1 MTTADL
7 GSPWALVPLRGLEE
21 ARPRLGAELDPEERL
36 ELVVTMATRTLA
48 ATRDARGIAG
58 TVLVTADPAAADLAT
73 RFGARTLVQRLPGLN
88 AALREARAVAV
99 NLGATAIL
107 VLPIDLPAISP
118 GALETVL
125 ADAADPGALD
135 AASTGGGLP
144 RPRDPGPLD
153 PASTGGVRDRP
164 LVLAVPDRHGG
175 GTNALLVSPPAAI
188 EPAFGDGSF
197 RAHASAAAAAG
208 AAFRRHEGPLTL
220 DVDTGA
226 DLLVAEAGGVGP
238 AGAGGGPGRGPLGAG
253 RGAAGPA
260 EPP

>member
-1 MTTADL
+1 MTSADL
-7 GSPWALVPLRGLEE
+7 GSTWALVPLRGLED
-21 ARPRLGAELDPEERL
+21 AKTRLGAELDPEERL

-48 ATRDARGIAG
+48 ATRDALGIAG

-118 GALETVL
+118 GVLENVL
-125 ADAADPGALD
+125 ADAADLGATD
-135 AASTGGGLP
+135 A
-144 RPRDPGPLD
+144 
-153 PASTGGVRDRP
+153 ASTGGVRDRP

-238 AGAGGGPGRGPLGAG
+238 DGVGVGPGRGRHGA
-253 RGAAGPA
+253 
-260 EPP
+260 

>member
-1 MTTADL
+1 MTSADL
-7 GSPWALVPLRGLEE
+7 GSTWALVPLRGLED
-21 ARPRLGAELDPEERL
+21 AKTRLGAELDPEERL

-48 ATRDARGIAG
+48 ATRDALGIAG

-118 GALETVL
+118 GVLENVL
-125 ADAADPGALD
+125 ADAADPGATD
-135 AASTGGGLP
+135 A
-144 RPRDPGPLD
+144 
-153 PASTGGVRDRP
+153 ASTGGVRDRP

-188 EPAFGDGSF
+188 EPAFGEGSF
-197 RAHASAAAAAG
+197 AAHRAAAAGAG

-238 AGAGGGPGRGPLGAG
+238 DGVGVGPGRGRHGA
-253 RGAAGPA
+253 
-260 EPP
+260 

>member
-1 MTTADL
+1 MTSADL
-7 GSPWALVPLRGLEE
+7 GSTWALVPLRGLED
-21 ARPRLGAELDPEERL
+21 AKTRLGAELDPEERL

-48 ATRDARGIAG
+48 ATRDALGIAG

-118 GALETVL
+118 GVLENVL
-125 ADAADPGALD
+125 ADAADLGATD
-135 AASTGGGLP
+135 A
-144 RPRDPGPLD
+144 
-153 PASTGGVRDRP
+153 ASTGGVRDRP

-188 EPAFGDGSF
+188 EPAFGEGSF
-197 RAHASAAAAAG
+197 AAHRAAAAGAG

-238 AGAGGGPGRGPLGAG
+238 DGVGVGPGRGRHGA
-253 RGAAGPA
+253 
-260 EPP
+260 

>member
-1 MTTADL
+1 MTSADL
-7 GSPWALVPLRGLEE
+7 GSTWALVPLRGLED
-21 ARPRLGAELDPEERL
+21 AKTRLGAELDPEERL

-118 GALETVL
+118 GVLENVL
-125 ADAADPGALD
+125 ADAADLGATD
-135 AASTGGGLP
+135 A
-144 RPRDPGPLD
+144 
-153 PASTGGVRDRP
+153 ASTGGVRDRP

-226 DLLVAEAGGVGP
+226 DLLVAEAGGVGSD
-238 AGAGGGPGRGPLGAG
+238 GVGVGPGRGRHGA
-253 RGAAGPA
+253 
-260 EPP
+260 

>member
-1 MTTADL
+1 MTSANL
-7 GSPWALVPLRGLEE
+7 GSTWALVPLRGLED
-21 ARPRLGAELDPEERL
+21 AKTRLGAELDPEERL

-118 GALETVL
+118 GVLENVL
-125 ADAADPGALD
+125 ADAADPGATD
-135 AASTGGGLP
+135 A
-144 RPRDPGPLD
+144 
-153 PASTGGVRDRP
+153 ASTGGVRDRP

-188 EPAFGDGSF
+188 EPAFGEGSF
-197 RAHASAAAAAG
+197 AAHRAAAAGAG

-226 DLLVAEAGGVGP
+226 DLLVAEAGGVGSD
-238 AGAGGGPGRGPLGAG
+238 GVGVGPGRGRHGA
-253 RGAAGPA
+253 
-260 EPP
+260 